1 MRQRLQKR
9 SRSRCTPATRHDA
22 HPTAIAFA
30 ARLVFRFVGRLA
42 TKIPYL
48 SFRSARPRTAE
59 AVDSVVGCKGGL
71 LPEGRYAVVTG
82 TIVTRA
88 PSESKKVWRSPS
100 RFVRLT
106 GAFALF
112 PQFANLLML
121 RAEQRTNCAD
131 QRASRRENDRPA
143 NRSRPRTRA
152 PAHPAPPRAPREH
165 TREPCTPARAPP
177 LMFDGPDRTSIANP
191 AHLAPSRATAHAP
204 PPPACPSA
212 NPAPPHAPCTL
223 RAPTLS
229 RAHPRTSAPSAEK
242 TTVRPTARA
251 RTSVPPVHLAP
262 STRPPHPA
270 RIPRA
275 FPNRAAA
282 SDAPPRTPSA
292 HLEHGRRDRAVS
304 QTTEASLYSSRV
316 RTARRSRHAQS
327 SRAPHTKQDQ
337 PRKTPRKHA
346 PASNVSSGDLSAP
359 PNMSSPPP

>member
-1 MRQRLQKR
+1 MH
-9 SRSRCTPATRHDA
+9 PATRHDA

-204 PPPACPSA
+204 PP
-212 NPAPPHAPCTL
+212 H
-223 RAPTLS
+223 
-229 RAHPRTSAPSAEK
+229 AHPRILRPHMPLAPCAPQPSRARIPAHPRPAPAPSA
-242 TTVRPTARA
+242 PRA
-251 RTSVPPVHLAP
+251 HS
-262 STRPPHPA
+262 A
-270 RIPRA
+270 RI
-275 FPNRAAA
+275 PNRAAA

-337 PRKTPRKHA
+337 PRKTPRNTRPQA
-346 PASNVSSGDLSAP
+346 T
-359 PNMSSPPP
+359 

>member
-1 MRQRLQKR
+1 MH
-9 SRSRCTPATRHDA
+9 PATRHDA

-204 PPPACPSA
+204 PRMPIRESC
-212 NPAPPHAPCTL
+212 
-223 RAPTLS
+223 APTCPLHPARPNPLARASPHIRAQRRENDRPANRS
-229 RAHPRTSAPSAEK
+229 RPHERASRTSCALHAPSA
-242 TTVRPTARA
+242 PRA
-251 RTSVPPVHLAP
+251 HS
-262 STRPPHPA
+262 A
-270 RIPRA
+270 RI
-275 FPNRAAA
+275 PNRAAA

-337 PRKTPRKHA
+337 PRKTPRNTRPQA
-346 PASNVSSGDLSAP
+346 T
-359 PNMSSPPP
+359 